1 VAIKVAVNHGK
12 LKSCLPRAKE
22 SNFGL
27 LVLADTSTDQIRNGM
42 AELVKI
48 AVVSNAE
55 VFELLY
61 EYGEDLLR
69 TYFGYRWHT

>member
-1 VAIKVAVNHGK
+1 
-12 LKSCLPRAKE
+12 
-22 SNFGL
+22 
-27 LVLADTSTDQIRNGM
+27 M

-61 EYGEDLLR
+61 EYGEDLLLLATLMAR
-69 TYFGYRWHT
+69 LN